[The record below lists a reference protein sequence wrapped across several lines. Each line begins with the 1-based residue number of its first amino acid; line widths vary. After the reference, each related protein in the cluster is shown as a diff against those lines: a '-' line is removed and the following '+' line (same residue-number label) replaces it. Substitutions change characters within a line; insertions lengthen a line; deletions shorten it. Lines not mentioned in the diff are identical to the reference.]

1 MATTT
6 TTTIG
11 ITPEGQFVEFV
22 VQPVEQAQGI
32 HDAEE
37 EGEIQMA
44 TALDLTQRVVSD
56 WIKRTFYFETEALIA
71 QLQKKF
77 RCKRTPLT
85 KPVLDEAFQEYWESS
100 QTLYRQKPK
109 YGHVRKPKELM
120 RSMATILLEEIIPNL
135 SEYALQTK
143 ASATGGRQRH
153 AHRNKA

>member
-1 MATTT
+1 MAT

-22 VQPVEQAQGI
+22 VQPVEQA
-32 HDAEE
+32 
-37 EGEIQMA
+37 EGNHNADGGEVQMA

-71 QLQKKF
+71 RLQKKL

-85 KPVLDEAFQEYWESS
+85 KPVLDEAFQEYWETS

-109 YGHVRKPKELM
+109 HGHVRKPKELM

-135 SEYALQTK
+135 TKYALQTK
-143 ASATGGRQRH
+143 ASTTMGGRQRH